1 MKLLLIPILTALA
14 VHAATPLYSM
24 PALDSGY
31 RQMYNLQFADAHRT
45 FADYARQNPNDPM
58 GPVSD
63 AAAYLFDEFDRLRI
77 LQSQFLTDDESFLD
91 FRKPNADPKVK
102 MQFEAKLAEGERLD
116 QAALRKNPQDSNALF
131 AAILRLGLHSN
142 YLAMIEKRN
151 LAALSE
157 VKASRVYAEKLLALH
172 PDFYD
177 AYFAIGIENY
187 LLSLKAAPMRWM
199 LQATGAR
206 TDKQTGVSKLE
217 LTAGKGH
224 LLAPYARLLL
234 AVADLRDHAPGR
246 AKERLEWL
254 AKEYPQN
261 RLYKEELARLK

>member
-1 MKLLLIPILTALA
+1 MKIWAAFVVAGAMQAGPLL
-14 VHAATPLYSM
+14 
-24 PALDSGY
+24 DEGF
-31 RQMYNLQFADAHRT
+31 RQMYNLQFAEAHRT
-45 FADYARQNPNDPM
+45 FAEFTRQNPGDPM

-77 LQSQFLTDDESFLD
+77 LQSQFLTNDDNFFD
-91 FRKPNADPKVK
+91 FHKPDADPKVK
-102 MQFEAKLAEGERLD
+102 LQFEAKLAEAEKMD
-116 QAALRKNPQDSNALF
+116 EAALKKDPGDTNALF

-151 LAALSE
+151 LQALSE
-157 VKASRVYAEKLLALH
+157 VKESRVFAEQLLAKH
-172 PDFYD
+172 PDYYD

-187 LLSLKAAPMRWM
+187 LLSQKSAPMRWV
-199 LQATGAR
+199 LHATGAQ

-224 LLAPYARLLL
+224 YLAPYARLLL
-234 AVADLRDHAPGR
+234 AVVDLREHAPGK

-261 RLYKEELARLK
+261 RLYKEELAKLR